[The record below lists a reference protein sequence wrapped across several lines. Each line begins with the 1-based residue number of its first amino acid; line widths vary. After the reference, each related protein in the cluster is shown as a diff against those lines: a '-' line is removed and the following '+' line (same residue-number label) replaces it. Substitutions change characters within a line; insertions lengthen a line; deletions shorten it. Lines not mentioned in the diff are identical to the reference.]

1 MLLKPLLIKSIDM
14 TVSSNAESFNN
25 PSTAVFSSLQAAGI
39 VLDLAY
45 QGIESSEWK
54 KLFTKAEQAQLGH
67 HLAAMFAGE
76 HVNTS
81 EHRPALHTALR
92 NLDKSPVQV
101 DGKDVM
107 SEIAEVWQRIEG
119 LCNKWVGVTDLI
131 HIGIGGSD
139 FGPRLAV
146 QALAHSANKLNRG
159 MRVHFVANVDSAEL
173 SHVLE
178 RAQANSTKV
187 LIVSKSFGTAETLM
201 NARAVLNWLKA
212 KNLTSSQIQNSL
224 FAITS
229 NVQAAENFGI
239 QAEHVFPFWD
249 WVGGRFSV
257 WSAVGLPIALQY
269 GFDTFKQFLLGAN
282 QMDRHAISARS
293 DQNLPILM
301 ALAFYYQQS
310 THHAKS
316 YAVIPYAH
324 ALELFPYWLQQ
335 LDMESNGKQVDRFG
349 KPVSLSSPV
358 VFGSA
363 GTNAQHSYFQLL
375 HQGLECIPVDLI
387 AIKEPMS
394 ALPEAKDHHYAL
406 LANCLAQAQALA
418 LGRDANDPNLSYPGK
433 RPSNLI
439 VLPKLDAYHL
449 GALLALYEHR
459 AVCLGALWGIN
470 SFDQPG
476 VELGKVLAKPIERAL
491 QTKDSSSAEFDP
503 ITATRVHYFQ
513 K

>member
-1 MLLKPLLIKSIDM
+1 M
-14 TVSSNAESFNN
+14 TVSSAADSLSN
-25 PSTAVFSSLQAAGI
+25 PSHAVFGSLHAAGI

-45 QGIESSEWK
+45 QGIEAGDWK
-54 KLFTKAEQAQLGH
+54 SLFAKAQQCQLQQQLH
-67 HLAAMFAGE
+67 AMFTGKL
-76 HVNTS
+76 VNTS
-81 EHRPALHTALR
+81 EQRPALHTALR
-92 NLDKSPVQV
+92 NLDQTPVLV
-101 DGKDVM
+101 DGQDVM
-107 SEIAEVWQRIEG
+107 PEIAHVWQRMEG
-119 LCNKWVGVTDLI
+119 LCNQWVGVTDLI

-146 QALAHSANKLNRG
+146 EALAHSTHKNQRK
-159 MRVHFVANVDSAEL
+159 MRVHFVANMDSAEL
-173 SHVLE
+173 GQVLE

-187 LIVSKSFGTAETLM
+187 LIVSKSFGTSETLM
-201 NARAVLNWLKA
+201 NAKTILNWFKA
-212 KNLTSSQIQNSL
+212 KNLTSTQIQNAL

-229 NVQAAENFGI
+229 NTSAAQAFGI
-239 QAEHVFPFWD
+239 QPNHIFPFWD

-269 GFDTFKQFLLGAN
+269 GFDTFKQFLLGAH
-282 QMDRHAISARS
+282 QMDSHAMAAPLDR
-293 DQNLPILM
+293 NLPALM
-301 ALAFYYQQS
+301 ALALYHQQ
-310 THHAKS
+310 TRHACKA

-335 LDMESNGKQVDRFG
+335 LDMESHGKRVDRSG
-349 KPVSLSSPV
+349 QLLTLSSPV

-375 HQGLECIPVDLI
+375 HQGPEQIPVDFI
-387 AIKEPMS
+387 AIKEPMG
-394 ALPEAKDHHYAL
+394 ALPEAKDHHDAL
-406 LANCLAQAQALA
+406 LANCLAQAQAMA
-418 LGRDANDPNLSYPGK
+418 LGRHASDPNLSYPGQ
-433 RPSNLI
+433 RPSNFI

-476 VELGKVLAKPIERAL
+476 VELGKVLAKPILRAL
-491 QTKDSSSAEFDP
+491 QESSSPSNEGFDA
-503 ITATRVHYFQ
+503 ITAARIDYLR